1 MKYEE
6 LTEWDLDLIKSNA
19 KTILVDENICVTG
32 AMVKSIMSAM
42 HAMGYNIVK
51 DETREATW
59 THGPKKSW
67 YAQHSKKKW

>member
-1 MKYEE
+1 MKFEE
-6 LTEWDLDLIKSNA
+6 LTDWDLDLIKSNA
-19 KTILVDENICVTG
+19 KDILINENISTTG

-51 DETREATW
+51 DEAREASW

-67 YAQHSKKKW
+67 YAQHEKKKW